1 MDTALNIDGDFD
13 VVNDSVSSVEGLKEL
28 KQKMYITLSVRK
40 GAFIYDRELG
50 SDVFETD
57 LNSSNCVEE
66 IEMKARN
73 ALSDFPNVEVI
84 GVIVDENV
92 ITVSVE
98 YNDEVLEIELVKQE
112 G

>member
-1 MDTALNIDGDFD
+1 
-13 VVNDSVSSVEGLKEL
+13 
-28 KQKMYITLSVRK
+28 
-40 GAFIYDRELG
+40 
-50 SDVFETD
+50 
-57 LNSSNCVEE
+57 
-66 IEMKARN
+66 MKARN

>member
-50 SDVFETD
+50 SDVF
-57 LNSSNCVEE
+57 
-66 IEMKARN
+66 
-73 ALSDFPNVEVI
+73 
-84 GVIVDENV
+84 
-92 ITVSVE
+92 
-98 YNDEVLEIELVKQE
+98 
-112 G
+112 